1 MYLLGN
7 NYYYN
12 FSMFF
17 CDEDFV
23 NNSFLL
29 YDLLKIGIIC
39 RKYLGYYIIP
49 VFVGLLSLTRNAS
62 RACLLSKNY
71 LLNKN
76 AIRLLETFQKLFQ
89 LKLKLFLIFN
99 GQILHVN
106 EFYGGCNV
114 EYLVHFYFKTEF
126 FGISAIAIFLL
137 QSSDQENCRFDSH
150 C

>member
-1 MYLLGN
+1 MNLAIIDTTIFQCSFAIKMRL
-7 NYYYN
+7 
-12 FSMFF
+12 
-17 CDEDFV
+17 EDV
-23 NNSFLL
+23 NNPIPLFDTS
-29 YDLLKIGIIC
+29 KIDIIC
-39 RKYLGYYIIP
+39 RKYYIIP

-99 GQILHVN
+99 GQILYVN
-106 EFYGGCNV
+106 ALYGGYKL

-126 FGISAIAIFLL
+126 FGISAIAILL
-137 QSSDQENCRFDSH
+137 VQSSDQENYRFDSY